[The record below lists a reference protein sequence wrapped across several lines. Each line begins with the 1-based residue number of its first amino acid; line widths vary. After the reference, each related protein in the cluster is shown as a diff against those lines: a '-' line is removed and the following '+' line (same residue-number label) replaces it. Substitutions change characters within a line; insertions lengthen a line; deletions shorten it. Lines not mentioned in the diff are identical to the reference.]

1 MRTMLVVTS
10 VAFFANGGCD
20 PANSIGGS
28 AAERNDL
35 ASMRT
40 DKVAI
45 EGHTFHVWLAE
56 TPEQHQLGLMNVT
69 QDELPDDWGM
79 LFVFSDDRV
88 RYFWM
93 HNTLI
98 PLDIAYVSR
107 QGRVVKTHT
116 MPASTRQH
124 FSSEQPARYA
134 LEINAGLC
142 AKLGIDEGDV
152 VTLPESVLPSP

>member
-10 VAFFANGGCD
+10 MAFFAGGGCD
-20 PANSIGGS
+20 PTDSIGD
-28 AAERNDL
+28 AVERNDL
-35 ASMRT
+35 ASLRT
-40 DKVAI
+40 DKIII

-56 TPEQHQLGLMNVT
+56 TPEQHRLGLMNVS

-88 RYFWM
+88 RNFWM
-93 HNTLI
+93 CNTLI
-98 PLDIAYVSR
+98 PLDIAYINR
-107 QGRVVKTHT
+107 QGQVVKTHT
-116 MPASTRQH
+116 MPALTLQS

-142 AKLGIDEGDV
+142 AELGIDEGDV
-152 VTLPESVLPSP
+152 VTLPASVLSPP

>member
-10 VAFFANGGCD
+10 MAFFVGGGCD
-20 PANSIGGS
+20 PASSIGGG
-28 AAERNDL
+28 AVERNDL
-35 ASMRT
+35 ASMRA
-40 DKVAI
+40 DKVVV

-93 HNTLI
+93 RNTLI
-98 PLDIAYVSR
+98 PLDIAYINR
-107 QGRVVKTHT
+107 QGQVVKTHT
-116 MPASTRQH
+116 MPALTLQS

-134 LEINAGLC
+134 LEINAELC
-142 AKLGIDEGDV
+142 AELGIDEGDV
-152 VTLPESVLPSP
+152 VTLPESVLSSP